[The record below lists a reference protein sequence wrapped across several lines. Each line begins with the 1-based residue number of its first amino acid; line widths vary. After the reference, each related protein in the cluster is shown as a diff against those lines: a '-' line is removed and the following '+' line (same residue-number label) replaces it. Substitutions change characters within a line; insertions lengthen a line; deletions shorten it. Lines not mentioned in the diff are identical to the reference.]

1 MILRPPSYTR
11 TDTLFPSTTLFRYV
25 GERTCDAANAPRN
38 AHDFHRRPRQFGS
51 RCRLWKIPL
60 RDASS
65 QDGIVAPTVDGF
77 GISRTYGAYGGA
89 TVYCRFAVGE
99 EPRSAGVS
107 RSGERGWGDRHRR
120 SGKGAVGKGCV
131 RTVRLRW

>member
-1 MILRPPSYTR
+1 MFFSLFFFFFFSSRRRHTRCALVTGVQTCALPISDVCRGQRGRPDR
-11 TDTLFPSTTLFRYV
+11 RQAIVGKCRV
-25 GERTCDAANAPRN
+25 GERTCEAANAPRN
-38 AHDFHRRPRQFGS
+38 AHDFHLRPRQFGS

-89 TVYCRFAVGE
+89 TVYCR
-99 EPRSAGVS
+99 
-107 RSGERGWGDRHRR
+107 ERK
-120 SGKGAVGKGCV
+120 SVV
-131 RTVRLRW
+131 

>member
-1 MILRPPSYTR
+1 MCSIYFFFNATATTEIYTYGH
-11 TDTLFPSTTLFRYV
+11 TLSRH
-25 GERTCDAANAPRN
+25 DALPIYAPRN
-38 AHDFHRRPRQFGS
+38 AHDFHLRPRQFGS

-89 TVYCRFAVGE
+89 TVYCRVAVGE
-99 EPRSAGVS
+99 EPRSAGV
-107 RSGERGWGDRHRR
+107 RRGGERGWGDRHRDR
-120 SGKGAVGKGCV
+120 Q
-131 RTVRLRW
+131 